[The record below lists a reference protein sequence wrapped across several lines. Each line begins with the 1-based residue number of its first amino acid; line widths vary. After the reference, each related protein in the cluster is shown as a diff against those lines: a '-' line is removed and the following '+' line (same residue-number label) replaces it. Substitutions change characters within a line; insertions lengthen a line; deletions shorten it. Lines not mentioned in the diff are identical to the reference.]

1 MIVLEFKAKAKT
13 TQYAAAD
20 EAIKTAQFVRHKC
33 VRFWMGNRGVEQKDM
48 YRHNTALRA
57 EYPFVKALN
66 SHACQV
72 AALTAYIG
80 QKSVSKVLGRAI
92 DFLPITEHTS
102 LPLRRAIIRF
112 KLVVF

>member
-1 MIVLEFKAKAKT
+1 MIVVEFKAKAKT

-57 EYPFVKALN
+57 EYPFIKALN
-66 SHACQV
+66 SHASQV
-72 AALTAYIG
+72 ADLRAYIG

-92 DFLPITEHTS
+92 AFLPITDYP
-102 LPLRRAIIRF
+102 LPDILHCP
-112 KLVVF
+112 

>member
-20 EAIKTAQFVRHKC
+20 EAIKTAQFVRNKC
-33 VRFWMGNRGVEQKDM
+33 VRFWMRNRGVEQKDM

-72 AALTAYIG
+72 AALRAYIG
-80 QKSVSKVLGRAI
+80 QKSVSKVRGRAI
-92 DFLPITEHTS
+92 AFLPITDYP
-102 LPLRRAIIRF
+102 LPDIPHRP
-112 KLVVF
+112 